1 MRLSVY
7 HDFPVSTSLFHPW
20 TTLPSIILILV
31 LLGFAFLW
39 MNRRPVL
46 SFAIFFFFFNHIIES
61 SVIGLELV
69 FEHRNYLPSLFIFMP
84 VAQCIKVGIKR
95 YGTLSSNLPRLL
107 NMGVILLV
115 IALGTGTYVR
125 NMAWANERTLWEDT
139 LTKAPNSIRAHHE
152 LAYQYYEKN
161 GQYDAALALYHQG
174 LQLSGQN
181 IYEKALSLNN
191 IASIHFTRG
200 EYDLAEMYWRRA
212 IASFPQY
219 KNAYYRLSLTQTK
232 LGKWQEASETL
243 SKIKYKE
250 PVDAAVLRLRKIIS
264 RHGLDSDTVSNSFK

>member
-1 MRLSVY
+1 M
-7 HDFPVSTSLFHPW
+7 
-20 TTLPSIILILV
+20 
-31 LLGFAFLW
+31 
-39 MNRRPVL
+39 
-46 SFAIFFFFFNHIIES
+46 
-61 SVIGLELV
+61 
-69 FEHRNYLPSLFIFMP
+69 
-84 VAQCIKVGIKR
+84 
-95 YGTLSSNLPRLL
+95 
-107 NMGVILLV
+107 

-139 LTKAPNSIRAHHE
+139 LSKAPNSIRAHHE

-200 EYDLAEMYWRRA
+200 EYDLAEKYWKKA

-243 SKIKYKE
+243 SKIVYKE
-250 PVDAAVLRLRKIIS
+250 PVDAAILRLRKIIS
-264 RHGLDSDTVSNSFK
+264 LHGLDSDTVSNSFEKHTAVS